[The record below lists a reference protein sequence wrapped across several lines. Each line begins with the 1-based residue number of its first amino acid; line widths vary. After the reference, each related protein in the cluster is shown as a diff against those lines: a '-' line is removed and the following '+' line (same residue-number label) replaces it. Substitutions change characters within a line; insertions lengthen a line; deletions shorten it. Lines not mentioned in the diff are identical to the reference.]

1 MTDGSEPTP
10 TPTPAAAP
18 EDKPAPQVRR
28 RPSFRRYIPAST
40 GIALALIALLIVV
53 LLGGHS
59 PNKPATPEALA
70 SDQTLSF
77 PIAQDIADFD
87 PALIANPADVDI
99 LRNVFSGLYR
109 FDAHLREVP
118 DIAMGQPTVSADGLT
133 YTFHL
138 RKNAQ
143 FSNGDAI
150 TADDVIYSWNRAVA
164 RQGDFAGLF
173 QIITGYGD
181 VASGKT
187 SQMSGLTKIDDYTLQ
202 VVLIKRAGYFLTETG
217 LWPFWLVDQKVI
229 TSAGEDVWF
238 TRPETLIGSGP
249 FRMTVRAP
257 GQSMD
262 FTPVANWY
270 GGKTGTLTRVHVE
283 VTADLTQ
290 QIAQYES
297 GVFSLIGYARQG
309 LAPDAATRFTSS
321 PNLKP
326 QLSLVP
332 IGTTFWVG
340 FNLKSGPFAGVDAG
354 RAGRHAFSQAIDR
367 QALVDAVCNQK
378 TSCVAATG
386 GLISKGLDGYLGDGA
401 DPGTKFDAAA
411 AKAEY
416 QAWDPGGSKVK
427 GLSYTYDTNPFNKAV
442 CDNLAAQWKKN
453 LGVSVACVD
462 LDRKTFFDSRNGA
475 CSFPTFRQSWGADY
489 DHPQDWFDYLFVT
502 GASSSGSCY
511 SNPSFDKLIADA
523 DTSAAGSSAPG
534 YKTAGF
540 LLVNDS
546 VFAGLLYGVQQYL
559 VHPWVHGA
567 GGNALYDYDWTG
579 IRLVRH

>member
-1 MTDGSEPTP
+1 MRTLARLILLLLAVAACNPNSNPTP
-10 TPTPAAAP
+10 
-18 EDKPAPQVRR
+18 
-28 RPSFRRYIPAST
+28 
-40 GIALALIALLIVV
+40 
-53 LLGGHS
+53 
-59 PNKPATPEALA
+59 TPEALA

-77 PIAQDIADFD
+77 PIAQDVSDFD
-87 PALIANPADVDI
+87 PALVANASDVDI

-109 FDAHLREVP
+109 FDAQLREVP
-118 DIAMGQPTVSADGLT
+118 DIAMGQPLVSADGLT

-150 TADDVIYSWNRAVA
+150 TADDVIYSWNRAAA

-173 QIITGYGD
+173 QVITGYTD

-187 SQMSGLTKIDDYTLQ
+187 AQMSGLTKIDDYTLQ
-202 VVLIKRAGYFLTETG
+202 VVLTKRAGYFLTETG

-229 TSAGEDVWF
+229 ASAGEDVWF
-238 TRPETLIGSGP
+238 TRPETLVGSGP
-249 FRMTVRAP
+249 FHMTARSP

-262 FTPVANWY
+262 FAPVAAWY
-270 GGKTGTLTRVHVE
+270 GGKTGALTRVHVE
-283 VTADLTQ
+283 VMPDLTQ

-309 LAPDAATRFTSS
+309 LAPDAATRYTSS
-321 PNLKP
+321 ATLKS

-332 IGTTFWVG
+332 FGTTFWVG
-340 FNLKSGPFAGVDAG
+340 FNLKTGPFAGVDGG

-367 QALVDAVCNQK
+367 GALVDAVCNQK
-378 TSCVAATG
+378 TTCVAATG

-401 DPGTKFDAAA
+401 DPSTRFDAAA

-416 QAWDPGGSKVK
+416 QAWDPDGSKAK

-453 LGVSVACVD
+453 LGVTVACVD

-475 CSFPTFRQSWGADY
+475 CSFPTFRQSWAADY

-511 SNPSFDKLIADA
+511 SNPSFDKLISEADV
-523 DTSAAGSSAPG
+523 SAAGSSAPG

-546 VFAGLLYGVQQYL
+546 VFASLLYGVQQYL

-567 GGNALYDYDWTG
+567 GGNALYDYDWSG
-579 IRLVRH
+579 VRILKQ